1 MMRRST
7 ESSPTLSPDP
17 SPSSN
22 PSRSPSPK
30 KISGPIPAKEFHYLV
45 VTLPDNNVKCLVC
58 QNSMLNKTFNIKRH
72 YNVKHADKYDGIV
85 GDARK
90 ELIEKLKAELPS
102 SQQVNIGLFSS
113 L

>member
-1 MMRRST
+1 
-7 ESSPTLSPDP
+7 
-17 SPSSN
+17 
-22 PSRSPSPK
+22 
-30 KISGPIPAKEFHYLV
+30 
-45 VTLPDNNVKCLVC
+45 
-58 QNSMLNKTFNIKRH
+58 MLNKTFNIKRH